1 MRLILAIFI
10 ALAAGCTTP
19 APASIETP
27 AATPTARV
35 TLIPPVTTT
44 PAPTATPFA
53 CPAVEFCYER
63 LEVFGEVE
71 PYTDV
76 TGREEI
82 GTGIRSLPGFPLFF
96 AAHAYTQFGRIR
108 DWRIGDVVIAYGHRY
123 TVYDALQARCSDS
136 TVEQLI
142 AQGYGPVF
150 MQTSLG
156 TGCGAVL
163 VVVAR

>member
-1 MRLILAIFI
+1 MQICM
-10 ALAAGCTTP
+10 ALALLAGCASP
-19 APASIETP
+19 APAPITTP
-27 AATPTARV
+27 TPTARV

-53 CPAVEFCYER
+53 CPAVDFCYER
-63 LEVFGEVE
+63 LEMFGAVE
-71 PYTDV
+71 PYTDI

-96 AAHAYTQFGRIR
+96 AGHAYTQFGRIR
-108 DWRIGDVVIAYGHRY
+108 DYRIGDAVFAYGKRY
-123 TVYDALQARCSDS
+123 IVYDALHARCSDT

-163 VVVAR
+163 VVVAH